1 MITLKSPL
9 YECKLTGWRSSDR
22 GSGYDERYNQTEE
35 LPLQKQ
41 RREMFSEFQVVGSE
55 MQQKSFG
62 KLPPVSVL
70 TLGGGGL
77 GMVWGE
83 TTFDEC
89 VATVHAAVSAGINW
103 IDLAPRYGDGK
114 AELVVGEAFAGRLPE
129 GVRVTSKCNLG
140 NPASAEIEPLVRQS
154 IEASLERL
162 RLSRLDLFFLHSNV
176 VPDADHIARRPDA
189 ASRMTLYRTFVD
201 QVRPLFE
208 RLVAEG
214 LIGAWGL
221 TGIGHPDTIIKLLG
235 ERPAPSAVQCIA
247 NLLDSPGGLK
257 FFDGP
262 AKPRAVM
269 AAARDNGVGV
279 MGIRAVQA
287 GALTSAIDRP
297 LPEDHPEMRDY
308 VRAAGFRR
316 LAGELGITP
325 ALLAHRYALSLDID
339 TLVLGVKNR
348 QELLECVAAAEAG
361 PLPPE
366 LLARIDQTVDRK
378 AR

>member
-1 MITLKSPL
+1 M
-9 YECKLTGWRSSDR
+9 E
-22 GSGYDERYNQTEE
+22 
-35 LPLQKQ
+35 QK
-41 RREMFSEFQVVGSE
+41 R
-55 MQQKSFG
+55 FG
-62 KLPPVSVL
+62 RLPPVSLL

-77 GMVWGE
+77 GMLWGE

-89 VATVHAAVSAGINW
+89 VATGHAAVNAGINW

-140 NPASAEIEPLVRQS
+140 NPLTADIEPLVRQS
-154 IEASLERL
+154 IEGSLERL
-162 RLSRLDLFFLHSNV
+162 RLSRVDLFFLHSNI
-176 VPDADHIARRPDA
+176 VPDTDHMARRPDA
-189 ASRMTLYRTFVD
+189 AGRMTLYATFVD

-262 AKPRAVM
+262 AKPRAVI
-269 AAARDNGVGV
+269 AGARANGVGV

-308 VRAAGFRR
+308 AAAAGFRR
-316 LAGELGITP
+316 LAGELGVTP
-325 ALLAHRYALSLDID
+325 AFLAHRYALSLDID

-348 QELLECVAAAEAG
+348 QELAECVAAAERV

-366 LLARIDQTVDRK
+366 LMARVDQAVGRGGPQ
-378 AR
+378 